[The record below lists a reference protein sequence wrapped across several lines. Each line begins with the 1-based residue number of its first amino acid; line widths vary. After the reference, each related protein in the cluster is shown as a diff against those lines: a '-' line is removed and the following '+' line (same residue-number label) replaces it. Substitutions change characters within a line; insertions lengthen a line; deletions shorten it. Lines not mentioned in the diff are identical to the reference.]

1 MKVDVILEAGTSAAD
16 LLAYA
21 QRAEASGI
29 HGLWVSSF
37 PGRRDPFLTL
47 TTVAQ
52 ATGRLRLGVMPIS
65 PYEMH
70 PLKMA
75 EQLYTLNELCGG
87 RAQVLVGGLGK
98 SVMNAT
104 TLQPVRRVRAVREC
118 VEILKLFGGER
129 DLDYQGEVF
138 QVRSPPFAGA
148 RLPRPR
154 VYVAANGPQ
163 MLRMAGRVADGVMM
177 SDVTAAHLPE
187 CLSALGRGLAETG
200 VTGAFRVNNFWAW
213 HVKPELQAAMDE
225 ARMELVW
232 RGVLQRWHIEPFL
245 APEDVALV
253 EQNWPAFLH
262 AFVARTPRI
271 ENIPDRVVD
280 ALVDG
285 LTLTGSLDDLE
296 PILHK
301 IRSLEAGGM
310 NEIALRLH
318 GDPDLAIEAIG
329 AHICPAVG

>member
-1 MKVDVILEAGTSAAD
+1 MKVDVILEGGTEPAD

-21 QRAEASGI
+21 RRAEACGI
-29 HGLWVSSF
+29 HGLWASSF

-47 TTVAQ
+47 AAAAQ
-52 ATGRLRLGVMPIS
+52 ATQRLRLGVMPIS

-87 RAQVLVGGLGK
+87 RAQILVGGLGK

-104 TLQPVRRVRAVREC
+104 ALQPVRRVRAVKEC
-118 VEILKLFGGER
+118 VEILKLLSGER
-129 DLDYQGEVF
+129 AVDYQGEVF
-138 QVRSPPFAGA
+138 QARSAPFAWA

-187 CLSALGRGLAETG
+187 CLMALGQGRSEA
-200 VTGAFRVNNFWAW
+200 GAAGTFRVNNFWAW
-213 HVKPELQAAMDE
+213 HVKPDLQAAVDE

-262 AFVARTPRI
+262 AFVARTPHI
-271 ENIPDRVVD
+271 ENVPERVVD

-301 IRSLEAGGM
+301 IRSLAAGGM

-329 AHICPAVG
+329 AHICPAVR